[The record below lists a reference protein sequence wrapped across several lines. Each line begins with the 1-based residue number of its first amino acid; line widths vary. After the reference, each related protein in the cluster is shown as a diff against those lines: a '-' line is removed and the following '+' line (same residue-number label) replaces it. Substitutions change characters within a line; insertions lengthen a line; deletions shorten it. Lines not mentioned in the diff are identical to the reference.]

1 MTLIKNNLLLTGKLK
16 GMTENT
22 GKVKIPKEKTDAK
35 SVVTSV
41 ITVANMLQ
49 VPSSEM
55 DTVYRF
61 AAKTMSEGVLVL
73 VSVSVE
79 EEAANIIV
87 NCEKMVIGTMLLKDL
102 KSLLAKS

>member
-1 MTLIKNNLLLTGKLK
+1 MGFLTGKLK

-22 GKVKIPKEKTDAK
+22 GKVTLPKEKSDAK

-41 ITVANMLQ
+41 LTVANMLQ
-49 VPSSEM
+49 VLSSES

-73 VSVSVE
+73 VSVSLNE
-79 EEAANIIV
+79 ESANIVV

-102 KSLLAKS
+102 KSLLATS